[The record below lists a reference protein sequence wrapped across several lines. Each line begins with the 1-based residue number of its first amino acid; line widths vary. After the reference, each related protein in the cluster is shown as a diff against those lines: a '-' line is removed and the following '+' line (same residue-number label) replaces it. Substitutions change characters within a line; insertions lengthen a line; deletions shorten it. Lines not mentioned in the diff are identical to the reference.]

1 MENQHLK
8 PQAVILS
15 MTRDGEKLCAASGRI
30 STQPGDAIEIWNR
43 SQEEEKNSSLIQ
55 KVTRSGHNSIV
66 EHACFHLA
74 FQNVSVMAEQFMIEF
89 RLASFTVKSRRYVDF
104 STAGYYMPDGLDD
117 SLQAAYTAHME
128 SLFADYQYLIEHG
141 VPMEDARFVLP
152 YCFCSNFY
160 CTLNGRELLHALRAM
175 LYGRGSAFPELALLG
190 RQILEQARRLA
201 PGVFAALDGE
211 QAPVSDTL
219 DFSDLTELPQGAQMI
234 PRGYQ
239 FAELLAA
246 TPKAAQ
252 CVARTALIQAAQ
264 LPGEEITRLV
274 SKAETRAEI
283 LRRVIACARPRAL
296 ENTNFTFR
304 LNGVSLP
311 CVTHIVRHR
320 MQSVMIPPLT
330 QTDRTHKIIPPSV
343 RGDAACLAR
352 YEGAF
357 RRNAALYHKLRG
369 EGVAEET
376 LVYFLLSGSTLDVVL
391 TMNARELLLFLRL
404 RTCSRAQWEIRIYA
418 DEMLRTLREK
428 EPEIFRFFGPSCF
441 VTGTCPEG
449 RLSCGKQKE
458 VCEAYQMAG
467 LIDGENEGER

>member
-1 MENQHLK
+1 MENQHLQ

-15 MTRDGEKLCAASGRI
+15 MTRDGEKLCAAGGRI
-30 STQPGDAIEIWNR
+30 STQPGDAVEIWDR
-43 SQEEEKNSSLIQ
+43 SQDDEKNSSLIQ

-104 STAGYYMPDGLDD
+104 GTAGYYLPEGLEE
-117 SLQAAYTAHME
+117 SLRASYTAHME
-128 SLFADYQYLIEHG
+128 SLFADYQYLVEHG

-160 CTLNGRELLHALRAM
+160 CTLNGRELLHVLRAM
-175 LYGRGSAFPELALLG
+175 LYGRGKAFPELVLLG
-190 RQILEQARRLA
+190 RQILEQARSLA
-201 PGVFAALDGE
+201 PGVFTTLDGE
-211 QAPVSDTL
+211 QEPIADTL
-219 DFSDLTELPQGAQMI
+219 ELSDLTELPQGAGIM
-234 PRGYQ
+234 PGGYQ
-239 FAELLAA
+239 FAELIAA
-246 TPKAAQ
+246 TPKAAE

-264 LPGEEITRLV
+264 LPGEEITRLAAKV
-274 SKAETRAEI
+274 DTRAEI
-283 LRRVIACARPRAL
+283 LRRIIACARPRPL
-296 ENTNFTFR
+296 ESVSFTFR

-311 CVTHIVRHR
+311 CITHIVRHR
-320 MQSVMIPPLT
+320 MQSVMIPQLT

-343 RGDAACLAR
+343 RKDADCLAR

-369 EGVAEET
+369 EGVTEET
-376 LVYFLLSGSTLDVVL
+376 LVYFLLSGNTLDVVL

-418 DEMLRTLREK
+418 DEMLRILRET
-428 EPEIFRFFGPSCF
+428 EPEIFQFFGPSCF
-441 VTGTCPEG
+441 VTKKCPEG

-458 VCEAYQMAG
+458 VCAAYKMIERTDA
-467 LIDGENEGER
+467 ENK

>member
-1 MENQHLK
+1 MENQQ

-15 MTRDGEKLCAASGRI
+15 MTRDGEKLCAAGGRI
-30 STQPGDAIEIWNR
+30 STQPGDAIAIWNR
-43 SQEEEKNSSLIQ
+43 SQEEQKNTSLIE
-55 KVTRSGHNSIV
+55 KVTRSGHNSVV

-104 STAGYYMPDGLDD
+104 STAGYYLPDGLEE
-117 SLQAAYTAHME
+117 SLQTAYTAHME
-128 SLFADYQYLIEHG
+128 SLFADYQYLTEHG

-160 CTLNGRELLHALRAM
+160 CTLNGRELLHVLRAM
-175 LYGRGSAFPELALLG
+175 LYGRGGAFPELVLLG
-190 RQILEQARRLA
+190 RQILEQAQALA
-201 PGVFAALDGE
+201 PGIFAALDGE
-211 QAPVSDTL
+211 QTPVSDTL
-219 DFSDLTELPQGAQMI
+219 DVSDLTELPQGARMT
-234 PRGYQ
+234 PRVCR

-246 TPKAAQ
+246 TPKAAE
-252 CVARTALIQAAQ
+252 CVASTALIQDTQ
-264 LPGEEITRLV
+264 LPADEITRLV
-274 SKAETRAEI
+274 SKTETRAEI
-283 LRRVIACARPRAL
+283 LGRVVACARPRAL
-296 ENTNFTFR
+296 ESISFTFR

-311 CVTHIVRHR
+311 CITHIVRHR

-330 QTDRTHKIIPPSV
+330 RTQRSHKIIPPSV
-343 RGDAACLAR
+343 RGDADCLAR

-357 RRNAALYHKLRG
+357 RRNAALYQKLRG

-376 LVYFLLSGSTLDVVL
+376 LVYFLLSGNTLDVAL

-418 DEMLRTLREK
+418 DEMLRLLREA
-428 EPEIFRFFGPSCF
+428 EPEVFQFFGPSCF
-441 VTGTCPEG
+441 VSEKCPEG

-458 VCEAYQMAG
+458 VCEKYGSTQTV
-467 LIDGENEGER
+467 